1 MQYTKKSLLLFLTLF
16 LAISLAGNVY
26 SFSKEDEK
34 STETEGSETEY
45 KRALL
50 EKEDEIDQ
58 LQQQLEAEKE
68 TIPATAEEERK
79 QSAPAPE
86 TVMGELTN
94 TAQRFIE
101 NAFENDPETYVTRKK
116 MAPHYMTNSLY
127 ETLYASDGVDEEQQ
141 KVAVDIK
148 EINVFADSENEK
160 EAIVFYVYKEE
171 ILSSGYEEEKE
182 MYVKLTF
189 AVEGEQLK
197 VAEIE
202 PLENDYGGI

>member
-26 SFSKEDEK
+26 SFTKEDEK
-34 STETEGSETEY
+34 STETAVSETEY

-58 LQQQLEAEKE
+58 LQQQLGAEKE
-68 TIPATAEEERK
+68 TTPATAVEKTE

-86 TVMGELTN
+86 TGVGELTN

-101 NAFENDPETYVTRKK
+101 YAFENDPETYVTRKK
-116 MAPHYMTNSLY
+116 MASNYMTNSLY
-127 ETLYASDGVDEEQQ
+127 ETLFASDGVNEEQQ

-171 ILSSGYEEEKE
+171 ILSSGYEEEKK

-189 AVEGEQLK
+189 AVEGNQLK